1 MIKIFHQKYVFMV
14 LVGCLIWPLSVFS
27 NEDYLLTEKTYKAL
41 SAAQEKIEQQ
51 QYRQAEADLKKLVS
65 DTEAGSYER
74 AVVLQTLG
82 YLYSETEQ
90 YKLATEQFEQA
101 LALNALPEDVTHN
114 LRFNLAQL
122 LIGDGRYQQGIESLT
137 QWLQKEPQANSSAY
151 VLLATAYYQINQFT
165 KAVEAIRT
173 AIQRDNAPKENWYR
187 LQLSAHMEMQQYNQ
201 AINVLE
207 ILIERFPVNKTYWDQ
222 LAALYAQQ
230 EKRVTALAV
239 QTLAKR
245 LNLGDNDTVLRLA
258 NMYRF
263 LNIPYKSAQL
273 LQKSMDDGVIERNF
287 KNLEALAD
295 SWLAARENDNAA
307 QVLVQMQSLDSS
319 GETDLKLA
327 RVYIGS
333 EDWAAAAAPLQQS
346 LEKLPEAKRGQAWML
361 SGMVNYH
368 LGNLEQSEQHLNR
381 ALSYSEVSN
390 QASQWLRHL
399 QNTRPD
405 KDDA

>member
-1 MIKIFHQKYVFMV
+1 MKKLTQKFALMT
-14 LVGCLIWPLSVFS
+14 LVACLALPLTSMA
-27 NEDYLLTEKTYKAL
+27 EDEYLLSEATYKSL
-41 SAAQEKIEQQ
+41 NAAQEKMEQQ
-51 QYRQAEADLKKLVS
+51 QYRQAEADLKKLLG
-65 DTEAGSYER
+65 DTDAGSYER

-90 YKLATEQFEQA
+90 YKLAAQQFEDA

-114 LRFNLAQL
+114 LRYNLAQL
-122 LIGDGRYQQGIESLT
+122 LISDGAYQKGIDLLT
-137 QWLQKEPQANSSAY
+137 QWLDKEPQANSSAY

-165 KAVEAIRT
+165 NAVEAIRT
-173 AIQRDNAPKENWYR
+173 AIQRDNSPKENWYR

-230 EKRVTALAV
+230 EKRLTSLAV
-239 QTLAKR
+239 QMLAKR
-245 LNLGDNDTVLRLA
+245 LNLGDKDTVLRLA
-258 NMYRF
+258 NMYRY

-287 KNLEALAD
+287 KNLESLAD
-295 SWLAARENDNAA
+295 SWLAARENENAT
-307 QVLVQMQSLDSS
+307 QVLAQMQSMDSS

-327 RVYIGS
+327 RVFIS
-333 EDWAAAAAPLQQS
+333 MEQWDEAAGPLQQS

-361 SGMVNYH
+361 SGMVNFH
-368 LGNLEQSEQHLNR
+368 LGNRERSEQHLNR
-381 ALSYSEVSN
+381 ALAYSEVRN
-390 QASQWLRHL
+390 QATQWLRHL
-399 QNTRPD
+399 QNTQPD

>member
-1 MIKIFHQKYVFMV
+1 
-14 LVGCLIWPLSVFS
+14 
-27 NEDYLLTEKTYKAL
+27 EYLLSEATYKSL
-41 SAAQEKIEQQ
+41 NAAQEKMEKQ
-51 QYRQAEADLKKLVS
+51 QYRQAEADLKKLVGET
-65 DTEAGSYER
+65 DAGSYER

-82 YLYSETEQ
+82 YLYSETEE
-90 YKLATEQFEQA
+90 YKLAAEQFEDA

-114 LRFNLAQL
+114 LRYNLAQL
-122 LIGDGRYQQGIESLT
+122 LISDGAYQKGIDLLT
-137 QWLQKEPQANSSAY
+137 QWLNKEPQANSSAY

-165 KAVEAIRT
+165 NAVEAIRT
-173 AIQRDNAPKENWYR
+173 AIQRDNSPKENWYR

-230 EKRVTALAV
+230 EKRLTSLAV
-239 QTLAKR
+239 QMLAKR
-245 LNLGDNDTVLRLA
+245 LNLGDKDTVLRLA
-258 NMYRF
+258 NMYRY

-287 KNLEALAD
+287 KNLESLAD
-295 SWLAARENDNAA
+295 SWLAARENENAT
-307 QVLVQMQSLDSS
+307 QVLAQMQSMDSS

-327 RVYIGS
+327 RVFIS
-333 EDWAAAAAPLQQS
+333 MEQWDEAAGPLQQS

-368 LGNLEQSEQHLNR
+368 LGNMQQSEQHLNR
-381 ALSYSEVSN
+381 ALAYTEVRN

-399 QNTRPD
+399 QNTR
-405 KDDA
+405 KDNEDA

>member
-1 MIKIFHQKYVFMV
+1 MKKLTQKFALMT
-14 LVGCLIWPLSVFS
+14 LVACLALPLTSMA
-27 NEDYLLTEKTYKAL
+27 EDEYLLSEATYKSL
-41 SAAQEKIEQQ
+41 NAAQEKMEQQ
-51 QYRQAEADLKKLVS
+51 QYRQAEADLKKLVGET
-65 DTEAGSYER
+65 DAGSYER

-82 YLYSETEQ
+82 YLYSETEE
-90 YKLATEQFEQA
+90 YKLAAEQFEDA

-114 LRFNLAQL
+114 LRYNLAQL
-122 LIGDGRYQQGIESLT
+122 LISDGAYQKGIDLLT
-137 QWLQKEPQANSSAY
+137 QWLNKEPQANSSAY

-165 KAVEAIRT
+165 NAVEAIRT
-173 AIQRDNAPKENWYR
+173 AIQRDNSPKENWYR

-230 EKRVTALAV
+230 EKRLTSLAV
-239 QTLAKR
+239 QMLAKR

-258 NMYRF
+258 NMYRY

-287 KNLEALAD
+287 KNLESLAD
-295 SWLAARENDNAA
+295 SWLAARENENAT
-307 QVLVQMQSLDSS
+307 QVLAQMQSMDSS

-327 RVYIGS
+327 RVFIS
-333 EDWAAAAAPLQQS
+333 MEQWDEAAGPLQQS

-368 LGNLEQSEQHLNR
+368 LGNMQQSEQHLNR
-381 ALSYSEVSN
+381 ALAYTEVRN

-399 QNTRPD
+399 QNTR
-405 KDDA
+405 KDNEDA

>member
-1 MIKIFHQKYVFMV
+1 MKKLTQKFALMT
-14 LVGCLIWPLSVFS
+14 LVACLALPLTSMA
-27 NEDYLLTEKTYKAL
+27 EDEYLLSEATYKSL
-41 SAAQEKIEQQ
+41 NAAQEKMEQQ
-51 QYRQAEADLKKLVS
+51 QYRQAEADLKKLVGET
-65 DTEAGSYER
+65 DAGSYER

-82 YLYSETEQ
+82 YLYSESEEYQ
-90 YKLATEQFEQA
+90 LAAEQFEDA

-114 LRFNLAQL
+114 LRYNLAQL
-122 LIGDGRYQQGIESLT
+122 LISDGAYQKGIDLLT
-137 QWLQKEPQANSSAY
+137 QWLNKEPQANSSAY

-165 KAVEAIRT
+165 NAVEAIRT
-173 AIQRDNAPKENWYR
+173 AIQRDNSPKENWYR

-230 EKRVTALAV
+230 EKRLTSLAV
-239 QTLAKR
+239 QMLAKR

-258 NMYRF
+258 NMYRY

-287 KNLEALAD
+287 KNLESLAD
-295 SWLAARENDNAA
+295 SWLAARENENAT
-307 QVLVQMQSLDSS
+307 QVLAQMQSMDSS

-327 RVYIGS
+327 RVFIS
-333 EDWAAAAAPLQQS
+333 MEQWDEAAGPLQQS
-346 LEKLPEAKRGQAWML
+346 LEKLHGAKRGQAWML

-368 LGNLEQSEQHLNR
+368 LGNMQQSEQHLNR
-381 ALSYSEVSN
+381 ALAYTEVRN

-399 QNTRPD
+399 QNTR
-405 KDDA
+405 KDNEDA

>member
-1 MIKIFHQKYVFMV
+1 MKKLTQKFALMT
-14 LVGCLIWPLSVFS
+14 LVACLALPLTLMA
-27 NEDYLLTEKTYKAL
+27 EDEYLLSEATYKSL
-41 SAAQEKIEQQ
+41 NAAQEKMEQQ
-51 QYRQAEADLKKLVS
+51 QYRQAEADLKKLVGET
-65 DTEAGSYER
+65 DAGSYER

-82 YLYSETEQ
+82 YLYSETEE
-90 YKLATEQFEQA
+90 YKLAAEQFEDA

-114 LRFNLAQL
+114 LRYNLAQL
-122 LIGDGRYQQGIESLT
+122 LISDGAYQKGIDLLT
-137 QWLQKEPQANSSAY
+137 QWLNKESQANNSAY

-165 KAVEAIRT
+165 NAVEAIRT
-173 AIQRDNAPKENWYR
+173 AIQRDNSPKENWYR

-207 ILIERFPVNKTYWDQ
+207 ILIERFPINKTYWDQ

-230 EKRVTALAV
+230 DKRLTSLAV
-239 QTLAKR
+239 QMLAKR
-245 LNLGDNDTVLRLA
+245 LNLGDKDTVLRLA
-258 NMYRF
+258 NMYRY

-287 KNLEALAD
+287 KNLESLAD
-295 SWLAARENDNAA
+295 SWLAARENENAT
-307 QVLVQMQSLDSS
+307 QVLARMQSMDSS

-327 RVYIGS
+327 RVFIS
-333 EDWAAAAAPLQQS
+333 MEQWDEAAGPLQQS

-368 LGNLEQSEQHLNR
+368 LGNMQQSEQHLNR
-381 ALSYSEVSN
+381 ALAYTEVRN

-399 QNTRPD
+399 QNTRKD
-405 KDDA
+405 KEDA

>member
-1 MIKIFHQKYVFMV
+1 MKKLTQKFALMT
-14 LVGCLIWPLSVFS
+14 LVACLALPLTSMA
-27 NEDYLLTEKTYKAL
+27 EDEYLLSEATYKSL
-41 SAAQEKIEQQ
+41 NTAQEKMEQQ
-51 QYRQAEADLKKLVS
+51 QYRQAEADLKKLVGET
-65 DTEAGSYER
+65 DAGSYER

-82 YLYSETEQ
+82 YLYSETEE
-90 YKLATEQFEQA
+90 YKLAAEQFEDA

-114 LRFNLAQL
+114 LRYNLAQL
-122 LIGDGRYQQGIESLT
+122 LISDGAYQKGIDLLT
-137 QWLQKEPQANSSAY
+137 QWLNKESQANSSAY

-165 KAVEAIRT
+165 NAVEAIRT
-173 AIQRDNAPKENWYR
+173 AIQRDNSPKENWYR

-207 ILIERFPVNKTYWDQ
+207 ILIERFPINKTYWDQ

-230 EKRVTALAV
+230 DKRLTSLAV
-239 QTLAKR
+239 QMLAKR
-245 LNLGDNDTVLRLA
+245 LNLGDKDTVLRLA
-258 NMYRF
+258 NMYRY

-287 KNLEALAD
+287 KNLESLAD
-295 SWLAARENDNAA
+295 SWLAARENENAT
-307 QVLVQMQSLDSS
+307 QVLARMQSMDSS

-327 RVYIGS
+327 RVFIS
-333 EDWAAAAAPLQQS
+333 MEQWDEAAGPLQQS

-368 LGNLEQSEQHLNR
+368 LGNMQQSEQHLNR
-381 ALSYSEVSN
+381 ALAYTEVRN

-399 QNTRPD
+399 QNTRKD
-405 KDDA
+405 KEDA

>member
-1 MIKIFHQKYVFMV
+1 MKKLTQKFALMT
-14 LVGCLIWPLSVFS
+14 LVACLALPLTSMA
-27 NEDYLLTEKTYKAL
+27 EDEYLLSEATYKSL
-41 SAAQEKIEQQ
+41 NAAQEKMEQQ
-51 QYRQAEADLKKLVS
+51 QYRQAEADLKKLVGET
-65 DTEAGSYER
+65 DAGSYER

-82 YLYSETEQ
+82 YLYSETEEYQ
-90 YKLATEQFEQA
+90 LAAEQFEDA

-114 LRFNLAQL
+114 LRYNLAQL
-122 LIGDGRYQQGIESLT
+122 LISDGAYQKGIDLLT
-137 QWLQKEPQANSSAY
+137 QWLNKEPQANSSAY

-165 KAVEAIRT
+165 NAVEAIRT
-173 AIQRDNAPKENWYR
+173 AIQRDNSPKENWYR

-230 EKRVTALAV
+230 EKRLTSLAV
-239 QTLAKR
+239 QMLAKR

-258 NMYRF
+258 NMYRY

-287 KNLEALAD
+287 KNLESLAD
-295 SWLAARENDNAA
+295 SWLAARENENAT
-307 QVLVQMQSLDSS
+307 QVLAQMQSMDSS

-327 RVYIGS
+327 RVFIS
-333 EDWAAAAAPLQQS
+333 MEQWDEAAGALQQS

-368 LGNLEQSEQHLNR
+368 LGNMQQSEQHLNR
-381 ALSYSEVSN
+381 ALAYTEVRN

-399 QNTRPD
+399 QNTR
-405 KDDA
+405 KDNEDA

>member
-1 MIKIFHQKYVFMV
+1 MKKLTQKFALMT
-14 LVGCLIWPLSVFS
+14 LVACLALPLTSMA
-27 NEDYLLTEKTYKAL
+27 EDEYLLSEATYKSL
-41 SAAQEKIEQQ
+41 NAAQEKMEQQ
-51 QYRQAEADLKKLVS
+51 QYRQAEADLKKLVGET
-65 DTEAGSYER
+65 DAGSYER

-82 YLYSETEQ
+82 YLYSETEE
-90 YKLATEQFEQA
+90 YKLAAEQFEDA

-114 LRFNLAQL
+114 LRYNLAQL
-122 LIGDGRYQQGIESLT
+122 LISDGAYQKGIDLLT
-137 QWLQKEPQANSSAY
+137 QWLNKESQANSSAY

-165 KAVEAIRT
+165 NAVEAIRT
-173 AIQRDNAPKENWYR
+173 AIQRDNSPKENWYR

-207 ILIERFPVNKTYWDQ
+207 ILIERFPINKTYWDQ

-230 EKRVTALAV
+230 DKRLTSLAV
-239 QTLAKR
+239 QMLAKR
-245 LNLGDNDTVLRLA
+245 LNLGDKDTVLRLA
-258 NMYRF
+258 NMYRY

-287 KNLEALAD
+287 KNLESLAD
-295 SWLAARENDNAA
+295 SWLAARENENAT
-307 QVLVQMQSLDSS
+307 QVLARMQSMDSS

-327 RVYIGS
+327 RVFIS
-333 EDWAAAAAPLQQS
+333 MEQWDEAAGPLQQS

-368 LGNLEQSEQHLNR
+368 LGNIQQSEQHLNR
-381 ALSYSEVSN
+381 ALAYTEVRN

-399 QNTRPD
+399 QNTRKD
-405 KDDA
+405 KEDA

>member
-1 MIKIFHQKYVFMV
+1 MMKTLNQKVV
-14 LVGCLIWPLSVFS
+14 LLTLLSSLVWSFS
-27 NEDYLLTEKTYKAL
+27 VLANEYLLSEKTYNSL
-41 SAAQEKIEQQ
+41 NAAQEKMEQQ
-51 QYRQAEADLKKLVS
+51 QYRQAEADLKKLVGE
-65 DTEAGSYER
+65 TAAGSYER

-90 YKLATEQFEQA
+90 YKLAADQFEQA

-114 LRFNLAQL
+114 LRYNLAQL
-122 LIGDGRYQQGIESLT
+122 LIGDDRYQKGIDLLNE
-137 QWLQKEPQANSSAY
+137 WLKNEPQANSNAY
-151 VLLATAYYQINQFT
+151 VLLATAYYQINQFSR
-165 KAVEAIRT
+165 AVEAIRT
-173 AIQRDNAPKENWYR
+173 AIQRDRAPKESWYR
-187 LQLSAHMEMQQYNQ
+187 LQLAAHMEMQQYNQ
-201 AINVLE
+201 SIDVLE

-230 EKRVTALAV
+230 DKRLTSLAV
-239 QTLAKR
+239 QMLAKR
-245 LNLGDNDTVLRLA
+245 LNMGDNDTVIRLA

-287 KNLEALAD
+287 KNLESLAD
-295 SWLAARENDNAA
+295 SWLAARENENAT
-307 QVLVQMQSLDSS
+307 QVLARMQAMDAS

-327 RVYIGS
+327 RVYIS
-333 EDWAAAAAPLQQS
+333 MENWPAAAGPLQQS
-346 LEKLPEAKRGQAWML
+346 LEKLAEDKRGQAWML

-368 LGNLEQSEQHLNR
+368 LGNMEQSEQHLNR
-381 ALSYSEVSN
+381 ALAFAEVRN

-405 KDDA
+405 KEDA

>member
-1 MIKIFHQKYVFMV
+1 MKKLTQKFALMT
-14 LVGCLIWPLSVFS
+14 LVACLALPLTSMA
-27 NEDYLLTEKTYKAL
+27 EDEYLLSEATYKSL
-41 SAAQEKIEQQ
+41 NAAQEKMEQQ
-51 QYRQAEADLKKLVS
+51 QYRQAEADLKKLVGET
-65 DTEAGSYER
+65 DAGSYER

-82 YLYSETEQ
+82 YLYSETEE
-90 YKLATEQFEQA
+90 YKLAAEQFEDA
-101 LALNALPEDVTHN
+101 LGLNALPEDVTHN
-114 LRFNLAQL
+114 LRYNLAQL
-122 LIGDGRYQQGIESLT
+122 LISDGAYQKGIDLLT
-137 QWLQKEPQANSSAY
+137 QWLNKEPQANSSAY

-165 KAVEAIRT
+165 NAVEAIRT
-173 AIQRDNAPKENWYR
+173 AIQRDNSPKENWYR

-230 EKRVTALAV
+230 EKRLTSLAV
-239 QTLAKR
+239 QMLAKR

-258 NMYRF
+258 NMYRY

-287 KNLEALAD
+287 KNLESLAD
-295 SWLAARENDNAA
+295 SWLAARENENAT
-307 QVLVQMQSLDSS
+307 QVLAQMQSMDSS

-327 RVYIGS
+327 RVFIS
-333 EDWAAAAAPLQQS
+333 MEQWDEAAGPLQQS

-368 LGNLEQSEQHLNR
+368 LGNMQQSEQHLNR
-381 ALSYSEVSN
+381 ALAYTEVRN

-399 QNTRPD
+399 QNTR
-405 KDDA
+405 KDNEDA

>member
-1 MIKIFHQKYVFMV
+1 MKKLTQKFALMT
-14 LVGCLIWPLSVFS
+14 LVAFLALPLTSMA
-27 NEDYLLTEKTYKAL
+27 EDEYLLSEATYKSL
-41 SAAQEKIEQQ
+41 NAAQEKMEQQ
-51 QYRQAEADLKKLVS
+51 QYRQAEADLKKLVGET
-65 DTEAGSYER
+65 DAGSYER

-82 YLYSETEQ
+82 YLYSETEE
-90 YKLATEQFEQA
+90 YKLAAEQFEDA

-114 LRFNLAQL
+114 LRYNLAQL
-122 LIGDGRYQQGIESLT
+122 LISDGAYQKGIDLLT
-137 QWLQKEPQANSSAY
+137 QWLNKEPQANSSAY

-165 KAVEAIRT
+165 NAVEAIRT
-173 AIQRDNAPKENWYR
+173 AIQRDNSPKENWYR

-230 EKRVTALAV
+230 EKRLTSLAV
-239 QTLAKR
+239 QMLAKR
-245 LNLGDNDTVLRLA
+245 LNLGDKDTVLRLA
-258 NMYRF
+258 NMYRY

-287 KNLEALAD
+287 KNLESLAD
-295 SWLAARENDNAA
+295 SWLAARENENAT
-307 QVLVQMQSLDSS
+307 QVLAQMQSMDSS

-327 RVYIGS
+327 RVFIS
-333 EDWAAAAAPLQQS
+333 MEQWDEAAGPLQQS

-368 LGNLEQSEQHLNR
+368 LGNMQQSEQHLNR
-381 ALSYSEVSN
+381 ALAYTEVRN

-399 QNTRPD
+399 QNTR
-405 KDDA
+405 KDNEDA

>member
-1 MIKIFHQKYVFMV
+1 MKKLTQKFALMT
-14 LVGCLIWPLSVFS
+14 LVACLALPLTSMA
-27 NEDYLLTEKTYKAL
+27 EDEYLLSEATYKSL
-41 SAAQEKIEQQ
+41 NAAQEKMEQQ
-51 QYRQAEADLKKLVS
+51 QYRQAEADLKKLVGET
-65 DTEAGSYER
+65 DTGSYER

-82 YLYSETEQ
+82 YLYSETEE
-90 YKLATEQFEQA
+90 YKLAAEQFEDA

-114 LRFNLAQL
+114 LRYNLAQL
-122 LIGDGRYQQGIESLT
+122 LISDGAYQKGIDLLT
-137 QWLQKEPQANSSAY
+137 QWLNKEPQANSSAY

-165 KAVEAIRT
+165 NAVEAIRT
-173 AIQRDNAPKENWYR
+173 AIQRDNSPKENWYR

-230 EKRVTALAV
+230 EKRLTSLAV
-239 QTLAKR
+239 QMLAKR

-258 NMYRF
+258 NMYRY

-287 KNLEALAD
+287 KNLESLAD
-295 SWLAARENDNAA
+295 SWLAARENENAT
-307 QVLVQMQSLDSS
+307 QVLAQMQSMDSS

-327 RVYIGS
+327 RVFIS
-333 EDWAAAAAPLQQS
+333 MEQWNEAAGPLQQS

-368 LGNLEQSEQHLNR
+368 LGNMQQSEQHLNR
-381 ALSYSEVSN
+381 ALAYTEVRN

-399 QNTRPD
+399 QNTR
-405 KDDA
+405 KDNEDA

>member
-1 MIKIFHQKYVFMV
+1 MKKLTQKFALMT
-14 LVGCLIWPLSVFS
+14 LVACLALPLTSMA
-27 NEDYLLTEKTYKAL
+27 EDEYLLSEATYKSL
-41 SAAQEKIEQQ
+41 NAAQEKMEQQ
-51 QYRQAEADLKKLVS
+51 QYRQAEADLKKLVGET
-65 DTEAGSYER
+65 DAGSYER

-82 YLYSETEQ
+82 YLYSETEE
-90 YKLATEQFEQA
+90 YKLAAEQFEDA

-114 LRFNLAQL
+114 LRYNLAQL
-122 LIGDGRYQQGIESLT
+122 LISDGAYQKGIDLLT
-137 QWLQKEPQANSSAY
+137 QWLNKEPQANSSAY

-165 KAVEAIRT
+165 NAVEAIRT
-173 AIQRDNAPKENWYR
+173 AIQRDNSPKENWYR

-230 EKRVTALAV
+230 EKRLTSLAV
-239 QTLAKR
+239 QMLAKR

-258 NMYRF
+258 NMYRY

-287 KNLEALAD
+287 KNLESLAD
-295 SWLAARENDNAA
+295 SWLAARENENAT
-307 QVLVQMQSLDSS
+307 QVLAQMQSMDSS

-327 RVYIGS
+327 RVFIS
-333 EDWAAAAAPLQQS
+333 MEQWDEAAGPLQQG

-368 LGNLEQSEQHLNR
+368 LGNMQQSEQHLNR
-381 ALSYSEVSN
+381 ALAYTEVRN

-399 QNTRPD
+399 QNTR
-405 KDDA
+405 KDNEDA

>member
-1 MIKIFHQKYVFMV
+1 MKKLTQKFALIT
-14 LVGCLIWPLSVFS
+14 LVACLALPLTSMA
-27 NEDYLLTEKTYKAL
+27 EDEYLLSEATYKSL
-41 SAAQEKIEQQ
+41 NAAQEKMEQQ
-51 QYRQAEADLKKLVS
+51 QYRQAEADLKKLVGET
-65 DTEAGSYER
+65 DAGSYER

-82 YLYSETEQ
+82 YLYSETEE
-90 YKLATEQFEQA
+90 YKLAAEQFEDA

-114 LRFNLAQL
+114 LRYNLAQL
-122 LIGDGRYQQGIESLT
+122 LISDGAYQKGIDLLT
-137 QWLQKEPQANSSAY
+137 QWLNKEPQANSSAY

-165 KAVEAIRT
+165 NAVEAIRT
-173 AIQRDNAPKENWYR
+173 AIQRDNSPKENWYR

-230 EKRVTALAV
+230 EKRLTSLAV
-239 QTLAKR
+239 QMLAKR

-258 NMYRF
+258 NMYRY

-287 KNLEALAD
+287 KNLESLAD
-295 SWLAARENDNAA
+295 SWLAARENENAT
-307 QVLVQMQSLDSS
+307 QVLAQMQSMDSS

-327 RVYIGS
+327 RVFIS
-333 EDWAAAAAPLQQS
+333 MEQWDEAAGPLQQS

-368 LGNLEQSEQHLNR
+368 LGNMQQSEQHLNR
-381 ALSYSEVSN
+381 ALAYTEVRN

-399 QNTRPD
+399 QNTR
-405 KDDA
+405 KDNEDA

>member
-1 MIKIFHQKYVFMV
+1 MKKLTQKFALIT
-14 LVGCLIWPLSVFS
+14 LVACLALPLTSMA
-27 NEDYLLTEKTYKAL
+27 EDEYLLSEATYKSL
-41 SAAQEKIEQQ
+41 NAAQEKMEQQ
-51 QYRQAEADLKKLVS
+51 QYRQAEADLKKLVGET
-65 DTEAGSYER
+65 DAGSYER

-82 YLYSETEQ
+82 YLYSETEE
-90 YKLATEQFEQA
+90 YKLAAEQFEDA

-114 LRFNLAQL
+114 LRYNLAQL
-122 LIGDGRYQQGIESLT
+122 LISDGAYQKGIDLLT
-137 QWLQKEPQANSSAY
+137 QWLNKEPQANSSAY

-165 KAVEAIRT
+165 NAVEAIRT
-173 AIQRDNAPKENWYR
+173 AIQRDNSPKENWYR

-230 EKRVTALAV
+230 EKRLTSLAV
-239 QTLAKR
+239 QMLAKR
-245 LNLGDNDTVLRLA
+245 LNLGDKDTVLRLA
-258 NMYRF
+258 NMYRY

-287 KNLEALAD
+287 KNLESLAD
-295 SWLAARENDNAA
+295 SWLAARENENAT
-307 QVLVQMQSLDSS
+307 QVLAQMQSMDSS

-327 RVYIGS
+327 RVFIS
-333 EDWAAAAAPLQQS
+333 MEQWDEAAGPLQQS

-368 LGNLEQSEQHLNR
+368 LGNMQQSEQHLNR
-381 ALSYSEVSN
+381 ALAYTEVRN

-399 QNTRPD
+399 QNTR
-405 KDDA
+405 KDNEDA

>member
-1 MIKIFHQKYVFMV
+1 MKKLTQKLALMT
-14 LVGCLIWPLSVFS
+14 LVACLALPLTSMA
-27 NEDYLLTEKTYKAL
+27 EDEYLLSEATYKSL
-41 SAAQEKIEQQ
+41 NAAQEKMEQQ
-51 QYRQAEADLKKLVS
+51 QYRQAEADLKKLVGET
-65 DTEAGSYER
+65 DTGSYER

-82 YLYSETEQ
+82 YLYSETEE
-90 YKLATEQFEQA
+90 YKLAAEQFEDA

-114 LRFNLAQL
+114 LRYNLAQL
-122 LIGDGRYQQGIESLT
+122 LISDGAYQKGIDLLT
-137 QWLQKEPQANSSAY
+137 QWLNKESQANSSAY

-165 KAVEAIRT
+165 NAVEAIRN
-173 AIQRDNAPKENWYR
+173 AIQRDNSPKENWYR

-230 EKRVTALAV
+230 DKRLTSLAV
-239 QTLAKR
+239 QMLAKR
-245 LNLGDNDTVLRLA
+245 LNLGDKDTVLRLA
-258 NMYRF
+258 NMYRY

-273 LQKSMDDGVIERNF
+273 LQKSIDDGVIERNF
-287 KNLEALAD
+287 KNLESLAD
-295 SWLAARENDNAA
+295 SWLAARENENAT
-307 QVLVQMQSLDSS
+307 QVLARMQSMDSS

-327 RVYIGS
+327 RVFIS
-333 EDWAAAAAPLQQS
+333 MEQWDEAAGPLQQS

-368 LGNLEQSEQHLNR
+368 LGNMQQSEQHLNR
-381 ALSYSEVSN
+381 ALAYTEVRN

-399 QNTRPD
+399 QNTRKD
-405 KDDA
+405 KEDA

>member
-1 MIKIFHQKYVFMV
+1 MKKLTQKFALMT
-14 LVGCLIWPLSVFS
+14 LVACLALPLTLMA
-27 NEDYLLTEKTYKAL
+27 EDEYLLSEATYKSL
-41 SAAQEKIEQQ
+41 NAAQEKMEQQ
-51 QYRQAEADLKKLVS
+51 QYRQAEADLKKLVGET
-65 DTEAGSYER
+65 DAGSYER

-82 YLYSETEQ
+82 YLYSETEE
-90 YKLATEQFEQA
+90 YKLAAEQFEDA

-114 LRFNLAQL
+114 LRYNLAQL
-122 LIGDGRYQQGIESLT
+122 LISDGAYQKGIDLLT
-137 QWLQKEPQANSSAY
+137 QWLNKESQANSSAY

-165 KAVEAIRT
+165 NAVEAIRT
-173 AIQRDNAPKENWYR
+173 AIQRDNSPKENWYR

-207 ILIERFPVNKTYWDQ
+207 ILIERFPINKTYWDQ

-230 EKRVTALAV
+230 DKRLTSLAV
-239 QTLAKR
+239 QMLAKR
-245 LNLGDNDTVLRLA
+245 LNLGDKDTVLRLA
-258 NMYRF
+258 NMYRY

-287 KNLEALAD
+287 KNLESLAD
-295 SWLAARENDNAA
+295 SWLAARENENAT
-307 QVLVQMQSLDSS
+307 QVLARMQSMDSS

-327 RVYIGS
+327 RVFIS
-333 EDWAAAAAPLQQS
+333 MEQWDEAAGPLQQS

-368 LGNLEQSEQHLNR
+368 LGNMQQSEQHLNR
-381 ALSYSEVSN
+381 ALAYTEVRN

-399 QNTRPD
+399 QNTRKD
-405 KDDA
+405 KEDA

>member
-1 MIKIFHQKYVFMV
+1 MKKLNQKFALMM
-14 LVGCLIWPLSVFS
+14 LVACLALPLTSMA
-27 NEDYLLTEKTYKAL
+27 EDEYLLSEATYKSL
-41 SAAQEKIEQQ
+41 SAAQEKMQQQ
-51 QYRQAEADLKKLVS
+51 QYRQAEADLKQLVG
-65 DTEAGSYER
+65 DTKAGSYER

-90 YKLATEQFEQA
+90 YKLATEQFEES
-101 LALNALPEDVTHN
+101 LALNALPEDVSHN
-114 LRFNLAQL
+114 LRYNLAQL
-122 LIGDGRYQQGIESLT
+122 LIADSEYQKGINLLS
-137 QWLQKEPQANSSAY
+137 QWLNKEPQASSSAY

-173 AIQRDNAPKENWYR
+173 AIQRDNSPKENWYR
-187 LQLSAHMEMQQYNQ
+187 LQLSAHMEMQQYSQ
-201 AINVLE
+201 SIDVLE

-230 EKRVTALAV
+230 EKRLTSLAV
-239 QTLAKR
+239 QMLAKR
-245 LNLGDNDTVLRLA
+245 LNLGDKDTVLRLS
-258 NMYRF
+258 NMYRY

-287 KNLEALAD
+287 KNLESLAD
-295 SWLAARENDNAA
+295 SWLAARENENAT
-307 QVLVQMQSLDSS
+307 QVLARMQSMDSS

-327 RVYIGS
+327 RVFISMENWS
-333 EDWAAAAAPLQQS
+333 EAADPLQQS
-346 LEKLPEAKRGQAWML
+346 LEKLSENKRGQAWML

-368 LGNLEQSEQHLNR
+368 LGNMEQSEQHLNR
-381 ALSYSEVSN
+381 ALAFSEVRN
-390 QASQWLRHL
+390 QATQWLRHL

>member
-1 MIKIFHQKYVFMV
+1 MKKLTQKFALMT
-14 LVGCLIWPLSVFS
+14 LVACLALPLTSMA
-27 NEDYLLTEKTYKAL
+27 EDEYLLSEATYKSL
-41 SAAQEKIEQQ
+41 NAAQEKMEQQ
-51 QYRQAEADLKKLVS
+51 QYRQAEADLKKLVGET
-65 DTEAGSYER
+65 DAGSYER

-82 YLYSETEQ
+82 YLYSETEE
-90 YKLATEQFEQA
+90 YKLAAEQFEDA

-114 LRFNLAQL
+114 LRYNLAQL
-122 LIGDGRYQQGIESLT
+122 LISDGAYQKGIDLLT
-137 QWLQKEPQANSSAY
+137 QWLNKESQANSSAY

-165 KAVEAIRT
+165 NAVEAIRT
-173 AIQRDNAPKENWYR
+173 AIQRDNSPKENWYR

-207 ILIERFPVNKTYWDQ
+207 ILIERFPINKTYWDQ

-230 EKRVTALAV
+230 DKRLTSLAV
-239 QTLAKR
+239 QMLAKR
-245 LNLGDNDTVLRLA
+245 LNLGDKDTVLRLA
-258 NMYRF
+258 NMYRY

-287 KNLEALAD
+287 KNLESLAD
-295 SWLAARENDNAA
+295 SWLAARENENAT
-307 QVLVQMQSLDSS
+307 QVLARMQSMDSS

-327 RVYIGS
+327 RVFIS
-333 EDWAAAAAPLQQS
+333 MEQWDEAAGPLQQS

-368 LGNLEQSEQHLNR
+368 LGNMQQSEQHLNR
-381 ALSYSEVSN
+381 ALAYTEVRN

-399 QNTRPD
+399 QNTRKD
-405 KDDA
+405 KEDA

>member
-1 MIKIFHQKYVFMV
+1 M
-14 LVGCLIWPLSVFS
+14 
-27 NEDYLLTEKTYKAL
+27 
-41 SAAQEKIEQQ
+41 
-51 QYRQAEADLKKLVS
+51 KKLVGET
-65 DTEAGSYER
+65 DAGSYER

-82 YLYSETEQ
+82 YLYSETEE
-90 YKLATEQFEQA
+90 YKLAAEQFEDA

-114 LRFNLAQL
+114 LRYNLAQL
-122 LIGDGRYQQGIESLT
+122 LISDGAYQKGIDLLT
-137 QWLQKEPQANSSAY
+137 QWLNKEPQANSSAY

-165 KAVEAIRT
+165 NAVEAIRT
-173 AIQRDNAPKENWYR
+173 AIQRDNSPKENWYR

-230 EKRVTALAV
+230 EKRLTSLAV
-239 QTLAKR
+239 QMLAKR

-258 NMYRF
+258 NMYRY

-287 KNLEALAD
+287 KNLESLAD
-295 SWLAARENDNAA
+295 SWLAARENENAT
-307 QVLVQMQSLDSS
+307 QVLAQMQSMDSS

-327 RVYIGS
+327 RVFIS
-333 EDWAAAAAPLQQS
+333 MEQWDEAAGPLQQS

-368 LGNLEQSEQHLNR
+368 LGNMQQSEQHLNR
-381 ALSYSEVSN
+381 ALAYTEVRN

-399 QNTRPD
+399 QNTR
-405 KDDA
+405 KDNEDA

>member
-1 MIKIFHQKYVFMV
+1 MQKFALMT
-14 LVGCLIWPLSVFS
+14 LVACLALPLTSMA
-27 NEDYLLTEKTYKAL
+27 EDEYLLSEATYKSL
-41 SAAQEKIEQQ
+41 NAAQEKMEQQ
-51 QYRQAEADLKKLVS
+51 QYRQAEADLKKLVGET
-65 DTEAGSYER
+65 DAGSYER

-82 YLYSETEQ
+82 YLYSETEE
-90 YKLATEQFEQA
+90 YKLAAEQFEDA

-114 LRFNLAQL
+114 LRYNLAQL
-122 LIGDGRYQQGIESLT
+122 LISDGAYQKGIDLLT
-137 QWLQKEPQANSSAY
+137 QWLNKEPRANSSAY

-165 KAVEAIRT
+165 NAVEAIRT
-173 AIQRDNAPKENWYR
+173 AIQRDNSPKENWYR

-230 EKRVTALAV
+230 EKRLTSLAV
-239 QTLAKR
+239 QMLAKR
-245 LNLGDNDTVLRLA
+245 LNLGDKDTVLRLA
-258 NMYRF
+258 NMYRY

-273 LQKSMDDGVIERNF
+273 LQKSMEDGVIERNF
-287 KNLEALAD
+287 KNLESLAD
-295 SWLAARENDNAA
+295 SWLAARENENAT
-307 QVLVQMQSLDSS
+307 QVLAQMQSMDSS

-327 RVYIGS
+327 RVFIS
-333 EDWAAAAAPLQQS
+333 MEQWNKAAGPLQQS

-368 LGNLEQSEQHLNR
+368 LGNMQQSEQHLNR
-381 ALSYSEVSN
+381 ALAYTEVRN

-399 QNTRPD
+399 QNTRKD
-405 KDDA
+405 KEDA

>member
-1 MIKIFHQKYVFMV
+1 MKKLTQKFALMT
-14 LVGCLIWPLSVFS
+14 LVACLILPLTSMA
-27 NEDYLLTEKTYKAL
+27 EDEYLLSEATYKSL
-41 SAAQEKIEQQ
+41 NAAQEKMEQQ
-51 QYRQAEADLKKLVS
+51 QYRQAEADLKKLVG
-65 DTEAGSYER
+65 DTDAGSYER

-90 YKLATEQFEQA
+90 YKLAAQQFEDA

-114 LRFNLAQL
+114 LRYNLAQL
-122 LIGDGRYQQGIESLT
+122 LISDGAYQKGIDLLT
-137 QWLQKEPQANSSAY
+137 QWLDKEPQANSSAY

-165 KAVEAIRT
+165 NAVEAIRT
-173 AIQRDNAPKENWYR
+173 AIQRDNSPKENWYR

-230 EKRVTALAV
+230 EKRLTSLAV
-239 QTLAKR
+239 QMLAKR
-245 LNLGDNDTVLRLA
+245 LNLGDKDTVLRLA
-258 NMYRF
+258 NMYRY

-287 KNLEALAD
+287 KNLESLAD
-295 SWLAARENDNAA
+295 SWLAARENENAT
-307 QVLVQMQSLDSS
+307 QVLAQMQSMDSS

-327 RVYIGS
+327 RVFIS
-333 EDWAAAAAPLQQS
+333 MEQWDEAAGPLQQS

-361 SGMVNYH
+361 SGMVNFH
-368 LGNLEQSEQHLNR
+368 LGNRERSEQHLNR
-381 ALSYSEVSN
+381 ALAYSEVRN
-390 QASQWLRHL
+390 QATQWLRHL
-399 QNTRPD
+399 QNTQPD

>member
-1 MIKIFHQKYVFMV
+1 MKKLTQKFALMT
-14 LVGCLIWPLSVFS
+14 LVACLALPLTSMA
-27 NEDYLLTEKTYKAL
+27 EDEYLLSEATYKSL
-41 SAAQEKIEQQ
+41 NAAQEKMEQQ
-51 QYRQAEADLKKLVS
+51 QYRQAEADLKKLVGET
-65 DTEAGSYER
+65 DAGSYER

-82 YLYSETEQ
+82 YLYSETEEYQ
-90 YKLATEQFEQA
+90 LAAEQFEDA

-114 LRFNLAQL
+114 LRYNLAQL
-122 LIGDGRYQQGIESLT
+122 LISDGAYQKGIDLLT
-137 QWLQKEPQANSSAY
+137 QWLNKEPQANSSAY

-165 KAVEAIRT
+165 NAVEAIRT
-173 AIQRDNAPKENWYR
+173 AIQRDNSPKENWYR

-230 EKRVTALAV
+230 EKRLTSLAV
-239 QTLAKR
+239 QMLAKR

-258 NMYRF
+258 NMYRY

-287 KNLEALAD
+287 KNLESLAD
-295 SWLAARENDNAA
+295 SWLAARENENAT
-307 QVLVQMQSLDSS
+307 QVLAQMQSMDSS

-327 RVYIGS
+327 RVFIS
-333 EDWAAAAAPLQQS
+333 MEQWDEAAGPLQQS

-368 LGNLEQSEQHLNR
+368 LGNMQQSEQHLNR
-381 ALSYSEVSN
+381 ALAYTEVRN

-399 QNTRPD
+399 QNTR
-405 KDDA
+405 KDNEDA